1 MKEEP
6 QMEYKL
12 SQVNLTIL
20 QVNNRMQGWGRKEL
34 STLEISILAGYC
46 KANGKKNCTQILYSS
61 Q

>member
-20 QVNNRMQGWGRKEL
+20 QVNN
-34 STLEISILAGYC
+34 
-46 KANGKKNCTQILYSS
+46 KKRDS
-61 Q
+61 QCGLNKDR